1 MIKAGYCPPGA
12 VELIGLAVARRCDR
26 CENESFSIERP
37 TSPNTVEKRP
47 LPDREGSAA
56 LASSVAHLHKAR

>member
-12 VELIGLAVARRCDR
+12 VELIGLAVARR

-56 LASSVAHLHKAR
+56 LASSEAHLHKAR